1 MKNKATWSSLI
12 VAKKN
17 TYTGYI
23 LKWWGVIKSKMWK
36 NVGKIQ
42 IFLYN
47 TWRLPLL
54 QYWVKIQMLPGST
67 QAPTNVLM
75 FGCVRSFIW
84 KQTMKQIMLH
94 MQSKGSY
101 INTERL
107 ADSDIII
114 IIIISMNIVYSLV
127 SIYNWLP
134 ITRTLTNWNHANSNQ
149 NRFPLDF
156 HDTTTT

>member
-42 IFLYN
+42 MFLYN
-47 TWRLPLL
+47 TWRLPLW
-54 QYWVKIQMLPGST
+54 QYWVKITMLPGST

-114 IIIISMNIVYSLV
+114 IIIISMNICLFLG
-127 SIYNWLP
+127 IN
-134 ITRTLTNWNHANSNQ
+134 IQLTPDNSH
-149 NRFPLDF
+149 P
-156 HDTTTT
+156 H

>member
-1 MKNKATWSSLI
+1 MKKKVTRSSLI
-12 VAKKN
+12 VAKKKK
-17 TYTGYI
+17 YLHRI
-23 LKWWGVIKSKMWK
+23 HLKWWGVIKSKMWK

-54 QYWVKIQMLPGST
+54 QYWLKIQMLPGST

-94 MQSKGSY
+94 MHSKSSY

-114 IIIISMNIVYSLV
+114 IIIICMNICLFLWYQYTIDS
-127 SIYNWLP
+127 
-134 ITRTLTNWNHANSNQ
+134 R
-149 NRFPLDF
+149 
-156 HDTTTT
+156 